1 MSMIG
6 DTNLNLSFTKSE
18 EHTLMVRGYTIEKR
32 IGEGSYAKVFLCKKI
47 MNNKFIF
54 LACKVIDTKNA
65 PVDYVNKFLP
75 RELNVLMKIGHPNI
89 IHVDFIF
96 QRKVKYYMF
105 MRYAETGDLLDYL
118 MTRGR
123 VSENRARFWIAQCA
137 LALTYLHGINIVHR
151 DIKCENILITE
162 SLNLKLCDFGFSR
175 VITPEGYSSTYCG
188 SIAYTAPEVL
198 KGRPYQPKKSDV
210 WSVGV
215 VLFVMLNRKL
225 PYPESSPKKV
235 LENQLAR
242 SLSHNPKVEEQMSP
256 DLKLAFNKLLEP
268 DVRSRYS
275 AADFLNCDWIKTD
288 PRYKQDDKIKIIQTT
303 SGYSV
308 NSSLIKKAKERASK
322 GVSDITVLRPQRPEM
337 SILSILGT
345 SNMEQDPKQ
354 EETKEKILQKAR
366 QQKMRRSQPVR

>member
-1 MSMIG
+1 MSATG
-6 DTNLNLSFTKSE
+6 DSSLNLPFTKSE
-18 EHTLMVRGYTIEKR
+18 EHTFMVRGYTVEKR
-32 IGEGSYAKVFLCKKI
+32 LGEGSYAKVFLCKKI
-47 MNNKFIF
+47 SNNKCTF

-75 RELNVLMKIGHPNI
+75 RELNVLMRIGHPNI

-96 QRKVKYYMF
+96 QRKAKYYMF

-137 LALTYLHGINIVHR
+137 LALHYIH
-151 DIKCENILITE
+151 
-162 SLNLKLCDFGFSR
+162 
-175 VITPEGYSSTYCG
+175 GYSSTYCG

-198 KGRPYQPKKSDV
+198 RGRPYQPKKSDI

-225 PYPESSPKKV
+225 PYPDSSPKKV
-235 LENQLAR
+235 LEKQMARHINHNQ
-242 SLSHNPKVEEQMSP
+242 KVEELMTP
-256 DLKLAFNKLLEP
+256 ELKAAFQKLLEP
-268 DVRSRYS
+268 DARERYN
-275 AADFLNCDWIKTD
+275 AAEFLNCDWVKVD
-288 PRYKQDDKIKIIQTT
+288 PRYRQEDKKKPT
-303 SGYSV
+303 SRSLSGDSEKTI
-308 NSSLIKKAKERASK
+308 LIKKAKERASK
-322 GVSDITVLRPQRPEM
+322 GASDITVLRPQANDDM

-354 EETKEKILQKAR
+354 EETREKILQKAR
-366 QQKMRRSQPVR
+366 QQKIKRSK